1 MRALLAAS
9 VLVVVAVVVCGAC
22 SGARGRA
29 PEPPP
34 APEAV
39 SGLWELGDGSGILM
53 QIALVE
59 GTPQIDAW
67 SPASPTAPEARFT
80 VGDIAWDGRRLQATF
95 TYPPSKTT
103 TRSDLVLVN
112 ADRLEGTVSGAYSGK
127 ETWVRTV
134 KTLITKA
141 DAGST
146 PPAET
151 PRTPP

>member
-1 MRALLAAS
+1 MRALLAVS
-9 VLVVVAVVVCGAC
+9 VLVVCEAC
-22 SGARGRA
+22 SGARART

-67 SPASPTAPEARFT
+67 SPASATEPEAHFN

-112 ADRLEGTVSGAYSGK
+112 ADRLEGTVSGAYAGK

-134 KTLITKA
+134 KALIPLAKP
-141 DAGST
+141 DAATT

>member
-1 MRALLAAS
+1 VRALLAAS
-9 VLVVVAVVVCGAC
+9 VLCAC
-22 SGARGRA
+22 SGARARA

-53 QIALVE
+53 QIALVDNM
-59 GTPQIDAW
+59 PQIDAW
-67 SPASPTAPEARFT
+67 SPASATEPETHFT
-80 VGDIAWDGRRLQATF
+80 VGAIAWDGRRLQATF

-103 TRSDLVLVN
+103 TRSDLTLAN

-134 KTLITKA
+134 KTLRQ
-141 DAGST
+141 DAGPTS
-146 PPAET
+146 PADT